1 MAQSKTCELKK
12 CLLSYK
18 NNKLHYRP
26 KKILNFEK
34 RMFLAA
40 KSIHSKKK
48 KKLNQREQKRIY
60 ILRKVQKKK
69 LNVFFSDNWSKK
81 CVTKKTIDKPSVK
94 QEAGTAYFH

>member
-1 MAQSKTCELKK
+1 MAQNKTCELKK

-18 NNKLHYRP
+18 NNKLHCRP

-48 KKLNQREQKRIY
+48 NKKKLNQTEQKRIY
-60 ILRKVQKKK
+60 ILELRKVQKKK
-69 LNVFFSDNWSKK
+69 AECFFFL
-81 CVTKKTIDKPSVK
+81 TIDVK
-94 QEAGTAYFH
+94 RV